1 MLTIVSFPS
10 QDSRGHVAL
19 FAITPRKEIMITEN
33 EEKISL
39 YYNEGR
45 SDKVYRVQ
53 MEQTEGG
60 FIVNFQFG
68 RRGSTLQSGTK
79 TPAPVPYE
87 KAKNIYDRLVAEKKG
102 KGYTQDEDGT
112 PYQNSEQAGRQ
123 SGLLPQLLNPIDE
136 ARIAELI
143 AASHWCMQEKK
154 DGCRLLVRKSGDVIE
169 GINRKGMF
177 VGMSTAIDQAVR
189 EIGGDCVLDGEAI
202 GDIYWVFDLLQLD
215 REDLRD
221 LSVAQ
226 RFGKLSLLLE
236 GSSSD
241 GALRLIPD
249 SWNPSAKRRLFERLK
264 AERAEGVVFK
274 HMGAKY
280 LPGRPT
286 SGGDHLK
293 FKFTA
298 TATCKVLAPNQD
310 KRSVA
315 LGVCQNPGDGFVE
328 IGNVT
333 IPANFRI
340 PATDSLVEVRYLYA
354 YVGGSLFQP
363 VYLGERNDVDGAD
376 SVKSLKFKQGEDDES

>member
-1 MLTIVSFPS
+1 
-10 QDSRGHVAL
+10 
-19 FAITPRKEIMITEN
+19 MITEN

-112 PYQNSEQAGRQ
+112 PYQNSEQAGQQ

-143 AASHWCMQEKK
+143 AVSHWCMQEKK
-154 DGCRLLVRKSGDVIE
+154 DGCRLLVCKAADAIE

-177 VGMSTAIDQAVR
+177 VGMSRTIEQAVR
-189 EIGGDCVLDGEAI
+189 GIGGDLVLDGEAI
-202 GDIYWVFDLLQLD
+202 GDIYWVFDLLELD
-215 REDLRD
+215 REDLRGS
-221 LSVAQ
+221 SVAQ

-236 GSSSD
+236 GSSND
-241 GALRLIPD
+241 GALRLIP
-249 SWNPSAKRRLFERLK
+249 SAWNPSAKRKLFDRLK

-274 HMGAKY
+274 DMSAKY
-280 LPGRPT
+280 VPGRPT

-298 TATCKVLAPNQD
+298 TATCKVLAPNES

-315 LGVCQNPGDGFVE
+315 LGVYQHPGDGFVE

-340 PATDSLVEVRYLYA
+340 PATGSLVEVRYLYA

>member
-1 MLTIVSFPS
+1 MDN
-10 QDSRGHVAL
+10 Q
-19 FAITPRKEIMITEN
+19 
-33 EEKISL
+33 EKINL
-39 YYNEGR
+39 FYTEGR
-45 SDKVYRVQ
+45 SDKVYQVQ
-53 MEQTEGG
+53 LDSTDDGYV
-60 FIVNFQFG
+60 VNFQFG
-68 RRGSTLQSGTK
+68 RRNNTLQSGTK
-79 TPAPVPYE
+79 TAAPVPYE

-102 KGYTQDEDGT
+102 RGYTEDKDGT

-123 SGLLPQLLNPIDE
+123 SGLLPQLLNPTDE
-136 ARIAELI
+136 ARIDELI
-143 AASHWCMQEKK
+143 ADSHWCMQEKK
-154 DGCRLLVRKSGDVIE
+154 DGWRLLARKAADAIE

-177 VGMSTAIDQAVR
+177 VGMSRTIEQAVR
-189 EIGGDCVLDGEAI
+189 GIGGDLVFDGEAI
-202 GDIYWVFDLLQLD
+202 GDVYWVFDLLELD
-215 REDLRD
+215 REDLRGS
-221 LSVAQ
+221 SVAQ

-241 GALRLIPD
+241 GALRLIP
-249 SWNPSAKRRLFERLK
+249 SAWNPSAKRKLFECLK

-274 HMGAKY
+274 RIGAKY
-280 LPGRPT
+280 FPGRPT

-298 TATCKVLAPNQD
+298 TATCQVLAPNEG

-315 LGVCQNPGDGFVE
+315 LSVYQHSGDGFAE

-333 IPANFRI
+333 IPPNFRI
-340 PATDSLVEVRYLYA
+340 PAAGSLVEVRYLYA

>member
-1 MLTIVSFPS
+1 
-10 QDSRGHVAL
+10 
-19 FAITPRKEIMITEN
+19 MITEN

-53 MEQTEGG
+53 MEQTEDG

-112 PYQNSEQAGRQ
+112 PYHNSEQAGQQ

-177 VGMSTAIDQAVR
+177 VGMSPAV
-189 EIGGDCVLDGEAI
+189 E
-202 GDIYWVFDLLQLD
+202 
-215 REDLRD
+215 
-221 LSVAQ
+221 
-226 RFGKLSLLLE
+226 
-236 GSSSD
+236 
-241 GALRLIPD
+241 
-249 SWNPSAKRRLFERLK
+249 
-264 AERAEGVVFK
+264 
-274 HMGAKY
+274 
-280 LPGRPT
+280 
-286 SGGDHLK
+286 
-293 FKFTA
+293 
-298 TATCKVLAPNQD
+298 
-310 KRSVA
+310 
-315 LGVCQNPGDGFVE
+315 
-328 IGNVT
+328 
-333 IPANFRI
+333 
-340 PATDSLVEVRYLYA
+340 
-354 YVGGSLFQP
+354 
-363 VYLGERNDVDGAD
+363 
-376 SVKSLKFKQGEDDES
+376 